1 MAPSTSSSPSN
12 PQGFSPQRAFAAV
25 LAVVVAVVLV
35 VLPFELLEDNKA
47 DDILV
52 VQAPWS
58 GIFTWH
64 FTAGVKTQNFGS
76 IQTYK
81 KRGVYAF
88 DTEKWEEFKDAQG
101 KPYKKLVCCGIEV
114 RFNDG
119 AHGMILGSIQYDMP
133 MDPMFMTSIHTK
145 YNSPEAVQK
154 QIIETV
160 TGKAV
165 YFAGPLMSS
174 RESYAEKRN
183 DLIHYIEDQI
193 QYGVYKTRQ
202 RETRV
207 KDPLSGQEKTV
218 TITEIVIGR
227 DGKPERQ
234 EESVLTE
241 FGIKAFNLAIKR
253 LPYDHDVEAQIQ
265 QQQVIAMDQQ
275 TSVASAKKAEQRAI
289 TAEWEGKANAA
300 TAKWGQEAINAKE
313 IALAEKDK
321 QVAGLKAQAA
331 EQYKRQ
337 QILEGEGDATKKRLI
352 MEADGGLELKA
363 KAAIEIARVQAEA
376 LKGAKLVP
384 DIVMGGGVG
393 SMNAA
398 TTATDFMNIMTADAT
413 RRLGLNLGIGGSERT
428 AGQGANAP
436 APAAASG
443 GRGRGVDR

>member
-1 MAPSTSSSPSN
+1 MAPSMPNVS
-12 PQGFSPQRAFAAV
+12 QGFSPRRVLAAV
-25 LAVVVAVVLV
+25 LAVISAIVLIIA
-35 VLPFELLEDNKA
+35 PFEYWEDNRA
-47 DDILV
+47 DEIMV
-52 VQAPWS
+52 IQAPLS
-58 GIFTWH
+58 GDLTWH
-64 FTAGVKTQNFGS
+64 FTAGVKKQNFGS
-76 IQTYK
+76 FQTYK

-88 DTEKWEEFKDAQG
+88 DTEKWEEFKDAKGQ
-101 KPYKKLVCCGIEV
+101 PYKKLTCCGIEV

-119 AHGMILGSIQYDMP
+119 AHGMILGSIQFDMP
-133 MDPMFMTSIHTK
+133 MDPNFMTLIHTK
-145 YNSPEAVQK
+145 YGSPEAVQK

-218 TITEIVIGR
+218 TITEIVIGK

-234 EESVLTE
+234 EESVLGE

-300 TAKWGQEAINAKE
+300 TAKWTQEAINAKE
-313 IALAEKDK
+313 VALAEKDK
-321 QVAGLKAQAA
+321 QVAGLNAQAA
-331 EQYKRQ
+331 EQTKRKD
-337 QILEGEGDATKKRLI
+337 ILLGEGEATKKRLV
-352 MEADGGLELKA
+352 MEADGGLQLKA
-363 KAAIEIARVQAEA
+363 ETAVKIATVQAEA

-384 DIVMGGGVG
+384 DIVMGGASGN
-393 SMNAA
+393 MNAA
-398 TTATDFMNIMTADAT
+398 TTATDFMNILTADAAL
-413 RRLGLNLGIGGSERT
+413 RLGVNLGIGGSERT
-428 AGQGANAP
+428 TGQGTNAP
-436 APAAASG
+436 TPATVRPG
-443 GRGRGVDR
+443 GR